1 MADEV
6 SPTMEE
12 VVAEPKEVVKEEMT
26 EEQQLL
32 ETLKAASISKPEQL
46 DGTIRNAR
54 KTFDMQS
61 ERDQLSNQLVDME
74 KRLAA
79 AETKTPAPDAEEY
92 GQPLDLDT
100 AIAKGVSKVLDQR
113 DAAAAQ
119 NQKQMM
125 MSWAVIT
132 QDEDFHLVEPIWNEK
147 LKDPNFV
154 YKVQSGQVN
163 PVMEYQNVLRGYY
176 KGIAKSA
183 VSTIETLTKGVVP
196 QTHIESGDA
205 RVPNVPV
212 DQEIGENTKQL
223 NKLKEKAETG
233 NLLSEDDEIAAIR
246 AVLSGG

>member
-1 MADEV
+1 MADDI
-6 SPTMEE
+6 SPTMDENAPEPE
-12 VVAEPKEVVKEEMT
+12 VKEVAEEMT

-32 ETLKAASISKPEQL
+32 ETLKQASISKTEQL

-61 ERDQLSNQLVDME
+61 ERDQLANQLTNME

-79 AETKTPAPDAEEY
+79 AEKPPTETEDY
-92 GQPLDLDT
+92 GQPVDLEA
-100 AIAKGVSKVLDQR
+100 AIAKGVDKVLDKRDKVAAENQR
-113 DAAAAQ
+113 
-119 NQKQMM
+119 QMM
-125 MSWAVIT
+125 QSWAVIT
-132 QDEDFHLVEPIWNEK
+132 QDEDFHLVEKIWNEK

-154 YKVQSGQVN
+154 YQVQSGQVN

-183 VSTIETLTKGVVP
+183 VQTIETLTKGVAP

-205 RVPNVPV
+205 RMPNVSV
-212 DQEIGENTKQL
+212 EEISD
-223 NKLKEKAETG
+223 NKKRINELKEKADSG
-233 NLLSEDDEIAAIR
+233 GLLSEDEEIEAIR

>member
-1 MADEV
+1 MADEI
-6 SPTMEE
+6 SPTMDEK
-12 VVAEPKEVVKEEMT
+12 VVADPEPEVKEEMT

-32 ETLKAASISKPEQL
+32 ETLRAASISKTEQL

-61 ERDQLSNQLVDME
+61 ERDQLANQLTDME
-74 KRLAA
+74 RRLAA
-79 AETKTPAPDAEEY
+79 AETKPAPDAEDY
-92 GQPLDLDT
+92 GQPVDLDA
-100 AIAKGVSKVLDQR
+100 AIAKGVGKVLDQR
-113 DAAAAQ
+113 DKAAAE

-125 MSWAVIT
+125 QSWAVIT
-132 QDEDFHLVEPIWNEK
+132 QDEDYHLVEKIWNEK

-154 YKVQSGQVN
+154 YRVQSGQVN

-183 VSTIETLTKGVVP
+183 VSTIETLTKGVTP

-205 RVPNVPV
+205 RVPDVPV
-212 DQEIGENTKQL
+212 GTEISDGKKRINE
-223 NKLKEKAETG
+223 LKEKADSG
-233 NLLSEDDEIAAIR
+233 GLISEDEELEAIR

>member
-1 MADEV
+1 MADE

-12 VVAEPKEVVKEEMT
+12 KAPEPEVKEVAEEMT

-32 ETLKAASISKPEQL
+32 ETLKQASISKTEQL

-61 ERDQLSNQLVDME
+61 ERDQLANQLTDME
-74 KRLAA
+74 RRLAA
-79 AETKTPAPDAEEY
+79 AETKTPTPDTEDY
-92 GQPLDLDT
+92 GQPVDLDA

-113 DAAAAQ
+113 DKAAAE
-119 NQKQMM
+119 NQQRMM
-125 MSWAVIT
+125 QSWAVIT
-132 QDEDFHLVEPIWNEK
+132 QDEDFHLVEKIWSEK

-154 YKVQSGQVN
+154 YQVQSGQVN

-183 VSTIETLTKGVVP
+183 VDTIETLTKGVTP
-196 QTHIESGDA
+196 STHVESGDA
-205 RVPNVPV
+205 RMPNVSV
-212 DQEIGENTKQL
+212 EEISD
-223 NKLKEKAETG
+223 NKKRINELKEKADSG
-233 NLLSEDDEIAAIR
+233 SLLSEDEEIEAIR

>member
-1 MADEV
+1 MADEI
-6 SPTMEE
+6 SPTMDEKEE
-12 VVAEPKEVVKEEMT
+12 TPEPEVKEEMT

-32 ETLKAASISKPEQL
+32 ETLRAASISKTEQL

-61 ERDQLSNQLVDME
+61 ERDQLANQLTDME

-79 AETKTPAPDAEEY
+79 AEKPPSEVEDY
-92 GQPLDLDT
+92 GQPVDLDL
-100 AIAKGVSKVLDQR
+100 AIAKGVGKVLDQR
-113 DAAAAQ
+113 DKAAAE
-119 NQKQMM
+119 NQRQMM
-125 MSWAVIT
+125 KSWAVIT

-154 YKVQSGQVN
+154 YQVQSGQVN
-163 PVMEYQNVLRGYY
+163 PVMEYQNVLRNYY

-183 VSTIETLTKGVVP
+183 VNTIETLTKGVTP

-205 RVPNVPV
+205 RMPNVPV
-212 DQEIGENTKQL
+212 DTEIND
-223 NKLKEKAETG
+223 NKKRINELKEKADSG
-233 NLLSEDDEIAAIR
+233 GLLSEDEEIEALR